1 MFHEWNPTG
10 TQGHSLWVNPPFEM
24 WPEVAEKV
32 VNAQV
37 RCLCC
42 IPDWGSPLLDD
53 LVPLAARRLYIPAGS
68 SVFQYGEASVLQPNG
83 SVVVG
88 YTGTAEKKIPEVTM
102 VVRSGVHTTP
112 KSSWAAVSPAG
123 EGWWT
128 DKDIS

>member
-68 SVFQYGEASVLQPNG
+68 SVFQYGGGKCPPTKWGLWLLDIPAQRRKNPGGHHGG
-83 SVVVG
+83 SVG
-88 YTGTAEKKIPEVTM
+88 CPYYP
-102 VVRSGVHTTP
+102 
-112 KSSWAAVSPAG
+112 
-123 EGWWT
+123 
-128 DKDIS
+128 